1 MTQLDKKKLTK
12 LMKAAE
18 DIQQVLINNDL
29 TPQESIALFLSFT
42 IDIAYLV
49 NIDEEEIKKTYEE
62 MWKGVKLSKAKEQ

>member
-1 MTQLDKKKLTK
+1 
-12 LMKAAE
+12 MKAAE

-42 IDIAYLV
+42 IDIAYLAKV
-49 NIDEEEIKKTYEE
+49 DEEEIKKTYEE

>member
-1 MTQLDKKKLTK
+1 MAQLDKKKLTK

-49 NIDEEEIKKTYEE
+49 NIDEKEIKKTYEE
-62 MWKGVKLSKAKEQ
+62 MWKGVKLSKSKEQ

>member
-1 MTQLDKKKLTK
+1 MTQLDKRKLTK

-49 NIDEEEIKKTYEE
+49 NIDEKEIKKTYEE
-62 MWKGVKLSKAKEQ
+62 MWKGVKLSKSKEQ

>member
-1 MTQLDKKKLTK
+1 MAQLDKKKLTK

-62 MWKGVKLSKAKEQ
+62 MWKGVKLSKSKEQ

>member
-1 MTQLDKKKLTK
+1 MTQLDKRKLTK

-42 IDIAYLV
+42 IDIAYLAKV
-49 NIDEEEIKKTYEE
+49 DEEEIKKTYEE
-62 MWKGVKLSKAKEQ
+62 MWKGVKLSKSKEQ

>member
-1 MTQLDKKKLTK
+1 MTQLDKRKLTK

-42 IDIAYLV
+42 IDIAYLAKV
-49 NIDEEEIKKTYEE
+49 DEEEIKKTYEE

>member
-1 MTQLDKKKLTK
+1 MAQLDKKKLTK
-12 LMKAAE
+12 VMKAAE

-62 MWKGVKLSKAKEQ
+62 MWKGVKLSKSKEQ

>member
-42 IDIAYLV
+42 IDIAYLAKV
-49 NIDEEEIKKTYEE
+49 DEEEIKKTYEE
-62 MWKGVKLSKAKEQ
+62 MWKGVKLSKSKEQ

>member
-1 MTQLDKKKLTK
+1 MTQLDKRKLTK

-42 IDIAYLV
+42 IDIAYLAKV
-49 NIDEEEIKKTYEE
+49 DEEEIKKTYED
-62 MWKGVKLSKAKEQ
+62 MWKGVKLSKSKEQ

>member
-42 IDIAYLV
+42 IDIAYLAKV
-49 NIDEEEIKKTYEE
+49 DEEEIKKTYEE